1 MIVYG
6 VNSGV
11 SITDL
16 FIAGL
21 FPGILVGLFLM
32 IPAVYISRKK
42 DMRGCPGKGERAG
55 F

>member
-32 IPAVYISRKK
+32 VPAYFISRKK
-42 DMRGCPGKGERAG
+42 GYAGMPRGGGPAG
-55 F
+55 S